1 MVGESRSR
9 RTRFRKIAE
18 GGRVGKWMGES
29 HRNDVARELDCCDS
43 MIYIKGFVER
53 YYLCLYY

>member
-29 HRNDVARELDCCDS
+29 HRNDVTRELDSCDS
-43 MIYIKGFVER
+43 LIYVKGFVER